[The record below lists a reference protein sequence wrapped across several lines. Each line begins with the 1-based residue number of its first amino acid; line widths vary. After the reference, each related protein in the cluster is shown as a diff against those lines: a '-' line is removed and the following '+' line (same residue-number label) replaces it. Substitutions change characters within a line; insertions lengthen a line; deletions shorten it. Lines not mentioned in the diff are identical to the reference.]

1 MVLRN
6 DGNYSNEHR
15 CWFHTLNRASFTLG
29 IRPFSNHLN
38 FIKLQQKGRFFR
50 KPYFHELRCTNASN
64 LSSSEVRRDRI
75 HGWGARGRRRPGQR
89 GDRRALHPG
98 GLGQNDAGR
107 MRGRKDGPRLGPRW
121 YECGLIR
128 NGQSSNTVIVECFMT
143 CTWNIWLHSFMHVFN
158 SFIQRGST
166 FV

>member
-1 MVLRN
+1 MLI
-6 DGNYSNEHR
+6 S
-15 CWFHTLNRASFTLG
+15 
-29 IRPFSNHLN
+29 
-38 FIKLQQKGRFFR
+38 FIKQSVFYIGHSALLKSLKLHKTSTEGTFFW
-50 KPYFHELRCTNASN
+50 KPYFHDLRRTNALH

-89 GDRRALHPG
+89 GDSRALHPG

-128 NGQSSNTVIVECFMT
+128 NGQTSNTVIVECFMT
-143 CTWNIWLHSFMHVFN
+143 CTWNIWVHSLMHVFN